1 MFEKQMNVKG
11 RSLSWLI
18 AGLIIINIF
27 WGASGVAVKGAYAQL
42 DTLDIERS
50 GSSCQHL

>member
-1 MFEKQMNVKG
+1 M
-11 RSLSWLI
+11 LI

-27 WGASGVAVKGAYAQL
+27 WGGASGVAVKGAYAQL